1 MDKHGLLQ
9 FQVGRRRRPCN

>member
-1 MDKHGLLQ
+1 MEKHGLLQ